1 MTASDWGTS
10 TGARSRGRWLTT
22 LVLVVAG
29 AFMVAAGVWGL
40 VAPRSFAGFAGFP
53 YSRHFL
59 HDAGAFQLG
68 IGVTLLL
75 AAAWADAAAVVL
87 AGFLVT
93 NTVHTVNHIV
103 DLDVG
108 GHARDAWGIGLLS
121 VLTLA
126 ALVVRMRQLG
136 WVAGE
141 VGTTAAVPDLARFV
155 RQKTILLTS
164 YRRDGTPVG
173 APVSI
178 AVDGDHAY
186 VRSPGYGGKI
196 KRIRR
201 NPVVQIAP
209 CTAWGRP
216 TGPALQMRAHLV
228 QGDEFRWAGRL
239 LAGKYPMLQG
249 AFVPLAH
256 RLGRAKFGPTVH
268 MRLTP
273 TAASPAEDATHTQSA
288 TPAAR

>member
-1 MTASDWGTS
+1 
-10 TGARSRGRWLTT
+10 LTT

-228 QGDEFRWAGRL
+228 QGDEFRRAGRL
-239 LAGKYPMLQG
+239 LARKYPMLQG